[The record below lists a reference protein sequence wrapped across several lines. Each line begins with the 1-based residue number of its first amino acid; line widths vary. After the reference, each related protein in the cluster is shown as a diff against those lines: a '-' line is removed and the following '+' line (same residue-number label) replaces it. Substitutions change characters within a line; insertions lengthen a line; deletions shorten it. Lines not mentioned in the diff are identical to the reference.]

1 MDLACVPCLG
11 DLRPLAALLDLE
23 LSGCAHIADLR
34 PLAALPDLANL
45 NLSSCRA
52 ATDLAQLGAPAK
64 LVVLDVSGFRGALRA
79 TDAAGRQLAALGAAC
94 PRLYRVLVPRD
105 DVDVARRALPGNVDV
120 VVAR

>member
-1 MDLACVPCLG
+1 MDLACVPRLG

-64 LVVLDVSGFRGALRA
+64 LVVLDVSGGCGALRA
-79 TDAAGRQLAALGAAC
+79 TDAAEPAGRQLAALGAVEVC
-94 PRLYRVLVPRD
+94 GLLEM
-105 DVDVARRALPGNVDV
+105 
-120 VVAR
+120 